1 MVFNMKP
8 GEDQKTLRSFGLLVG
23 GVFSVIGMWPLVL
36 HGKEPRLWALALG
49 ILLILFGVAYPRALT
64 HVYRAW
70 MKIGHVL
77 GWINTRIILGVIF
90 FGLFTPMGLVMRMFG
105 KDSMRRALIQGT
117 DTYRVLRSPRSPV
130 HLKRQF

>member
-1 MVFNMKP
+1 MKP

-36 HGKEPRLWALALG
+36 HGKEPRLWASALG

-64 HVYRAW
+64 YVYRAW

-90 FGLFTPMGLVMRMFG
+90 FGLFTPMGLVKRMFG
-105 KDSMRRALIQGT
+105 KDSMRRAFIQGT